1 MTPTKQ
7 PSRRK
12 GKSQMRL
19 AWILRE
25 WRWAVK
31 WTVVDAAKAIGLS
44 KATYYRIEQG
54 YPASGENLA
63 LVLEWLLNQTYEGTN
78 AS

>member
-1 MTPTKQ
+1 
-7 PSRRK
+7 
-12 GKSQMRL
+12 MRL

-31 WTVVDAAKAIGLS
+31 WTTLDAAKAIGLS

-63 LVLEWLLNQTYEGTN
+63 LVIEWLLNQTYEGVEHGRDEQQTVRRI
-78 AS
+78 